1 MDQSPEITQKVE
13 ELIVELKNEDI
24 NKENLLKAGTES

>member
-1 MDQSPEITQKVE
+1 MDQSPEIKQKVE

-24 NKENLLKAGTES
+24 NKEKNNQ